1 MVDLFALNEFIR
13 FLKKEYP
20 EIDISAKYDP
30 LHFDLTISFYYANIN
45 YHFLTVRNFIY
56 DTKSA
61 IGAICHYHTDFLAEL
76 SKKGVKLN
84 GND

>member
-13 FLKKEYP
+13 FFKKEYP

-30 LHFDLTISFYYANIN
+30 SNFELTIRLYYANID
-45 YHFLTVRNFIY
+45 YHCTVIRRFVT
-56 DTKSA
+56 DTKEA
-61 IGAICHYHTDFLAEL
+61 IGAICFYHTDFLAEL

-84 GND
+84 GR